1 MIPTNRSSPGQPG
14 LSVSVL
20 SQNNE
25 HTFAEDFH
33 GAYTDFLVSI
43 SDFSSLR
50 AHSVG
55 EMMAKVR
62 GVVGRR
68 KLGRLHILGHGMPN
82 FAEIGSD
89 TIYAHEARRWI
100 PVFAPLRP
108 LFEPGAF
115 VHLHHCYVGQSKDI
129 LISLAQG
136 FGVPVYGGQDQENP
150 ILGYNMGKFGCGTP
164 DGKHLLNLAR
174 PR

>member
-1 MIPTNRSSPGQPG
+1 MYPKPRSSPDQSSV
-14 LSVSVL
+14 SVSVL
-20 SQNNE
+20 SQNDE

-50 AHSVG
+50 AHSVS

-62 GVVGRR
+62 GVVARR
-68 KLGRLHILGHGMPN
+68 KLRSLHVLGHGMPN

-89 TIYAHEARRWI
+89 TIFAHDANRWI

-108 LFEPGAF
+108 LFAPGAF
-115 VHLHHCYVGQSKDI
+115 VHLHHCYVGMSKEI
-129 LISLAQG
+129 LTSLAKG
-136 FGVPVYGGQDQENP
+136 FGVPVYGGLDQENP
-150 ILGYNMGKFGCGTP
+150 ILGYNRGMFACGTP
-164 DGKHLLNLAR
+164 DGRYRMNLAR